1 MEYNTQRDKM
11 IISEYGRNVQKLVNY
26 AKTIE
31 DREKRTKFS
40 KLIIQIM
47 GQMNPSAR
55 DSGDFRHKLWDHLY
69 IISDFE
75 LDVDAPYDMPS
86 KESLEAK
93 PERLNYGENNI
104 EFKMYGTNIEKI
116 IKAAIAYEEGPEKD
130 ALVHTIANH
139 LKKSYLNW
147 NRESV
152 DDSLIFEHLRVLSDG
167 KLKLSDDKTLT
178 STSDILARN
187 RKKKVVKPTNKKQQ
201 QGYKKKKR
209 Y

>member
-1 MEYNTQRDKM
+1 MEYNTTRDKLV
-11 IISEYGRNVQKLVNY
+11 ISEYGRNVQKLVNY

-31 DREKRTKFS
+31 DREQRTKFA

-47 GQMNPSAR
+47 GQMNPGTR
-55 DSGDFRHKLWDHLY
+55 DSGDFRHKLWDHLF
-69 IISDFE
+69 IIGGFE

-86 KESLEAK
+86 KEALAAK
-93 PERLNYGENNI
+93 PERLKYRENNI

-116 IKAAIAYEEGPEKD
+116 INAAIAYEEGPEKD

-139 LKKSYLNW
+139 LKKSYLAW

-167 KLKLSDDKTLT
+167 KLKLSEDKTLT
-178 STSDILARN
+178 TTSDILARN
-187 RKKKVVKPTNKKQQ
+187 RKKKQAKQTNKKQQ
-201 QGYKKKKR
+201 GGFKKR
-209 Y
+209 RK